1 MIGSGRLIF
10 ILTFFAMLVQSL
22 VFFNDEAAEL
32 MAVPFMLILAGAGVF
47 FVGKDLSVEHADLQ
61 VNIFL
66 WAFSV
71 RLWMGMILYGWNLKD
86 LFGDEDASGY
96 VFAWRMAEN
105 WWINGFEGFAADLVQ
120 VFFERQNI
128 GQSLVWAIPTFFAGD
143 ESRMI
148 VSVVNCFAGAMLAVV
163 IFKMAHRVF
172 GYEVASIAAVLV
184 IFWPSNILLSAST
197 AKEMLVITL
206 EWAILYLLIRDPRG
220 LTVKDSLLSVPL
232 LLLVFISRFYAL
244 YLLAA
249 AVLFRFVARRGDHLF
264 RNIAFGSIMV
274 ISLLIFLNAG
284 GAITRDFE
292 RIERMS
298 TIVDDWRVSVAQTTG
313 SGIEI
318 YSEYE
323 SAGVA
328 IPVATVYFFFA
339 PFPWEVFSGS
349 ARNGFGAIENI
360 AIIVIVLLG
369 FPAVRIVF
377 KDRFVEMAPV
387 FVFCVLYAGMHI
399 WGLSNIGLAWRH
411 KQTIMPLLFILV
423 AVGITQRRAGLDL
436 ITGRVRKG
444 QAKQRFS
451 PIN

>member
-1 MIGSGRLIF
+1 MIGSGRIIF
-10 ILTFFAMLVQSL
+10 TLTLFAMLVQSL
-22 VFFNDEAAEL
+22 VFFYDEAAEL
-32 MAVPFMLILAGAGVF
+32 LAVPLILIFAGIGVF
-47 FVGKDLSVEHADLQ
+47 FLGKDRSLEHAEFQ

-71 RLWMGMILYGWNLKD
+71 RLWMGMILYGWDLKD

-105 WWINGFEGFAADLVQ
+105 WWTNGFEGFSADIVQ

-128 GQSLVWAIPTFFAGD
+128 GQSLVWAVPTFFAGD

-163 IFKMAHRVF
+163 IFKMAGRVF
-172 GYEVASIAAVLV
+172 GFEVASIAAVLV

-220 LTVKDSLLSVPL
+220 LTVKDSLLAVPL

-244 YLLAA
+244 YMLAA
-249 AVLFRFVARRGDHLF
+249 AVVFRFLARRGDHLV
-264 RNIAFGSIMV
+264 RNVAFGSVMV
-274 ISLLIFLNAG
+274 VSLFIFLNAG
-284 GAITRDFE
+284 GALTRDFE
-292 RIERMS
+292 RIERLS
-298 TIVDDWRVSVAQTTG
+298 TAVEDWRVGVAHTTG
-313 SGIEI
+313 SGIEV
-318 YSEYE
+318 YTEYE

-339 PFPWEVFSGS
+339 PFPWEIFSGT
-349 ARNGFGAIENI
+349 ARNAFGAIENI
-360 AIIVIVLLG
+360 FIIGILIIG
-369 FPAVRIVF
+369 FPAMKIVF

-387 FVFCVLYAGMHI
+387 FVFCALYAGMHI

-436 ITGRVRKG
+436 LSGRLRKG
-444 QAKQRFS
+444 RTDHKF
-451 PIN
+451 IHVK